1 MQRQKTT
8 AATSLRQFLLCTKA
22 REKKGEILKTRE
34 KEREKRSSSSTTTTT
49 RTTHKFRAAN
59 LLTKISFHHYASRE
73 GEWRRCRV
81 ILISESHHHKV

>member
-1 MQRQKTT
+1 VHESQ
-8 AATSLRQFLLCTKA
+8 
-22 REKKGEILKTRE
+22 REKGGILKTRE
-34 KEREKRSSSSTTTTT
+34 KEREKRSSGSSSTTTTT